1 VPLDPC
7 YNIIDQK
14 NKLIQVT
21 KSEKTEGGETVAPNL
36 TWAVKPTDDEVE
48 ELAFQLKRDERELTQ
63 PTYKRRARTE
73 DVYKM
78 SSSVRIPTKAKTD
91 VMMTSMKRHNR
102 AVYVREPKV
111 TSKTDVAEAR
121 HRVIE
126 SVSGRDQGLGVHK
139 RTRLQKISLY

>member
-1 VPLDPC
+1 
-7 YNIIDQK
+7 
-14 NKLIQVT
+14 
-21 KSEKTEGGETVAPNL
+21 VAPNL